1 MSIVAASVLGL
12 TALGVPSTGRIP
24 AGLPTLEGPA
34 LRLRDVEGIVPLA
47 RRMPVTCLYR
57 KRLRRPRLRRKAR
70 IYPRPPAGAS
80 RHRSSKSRDR
90 AGARLSRRR
99 WAVAIG
105 CERQGGR
112 PQPARAC
119 VRLSDAR
126 AVSALPHR
134 VVGKPA
140 EGRTGCGGPDRS
152 VRLVRC
158 SHALPHVASE
168 PVGLFRRGNRPW
180 CRTPSGD
187 SAGGSARRI
196 GFHFDPAGPCIAP
209 TRRIARPHPREQ
221 VFRPHPGT
229 PKTRPCPVSSPSG
242 PKPH

>member
-1 MSIVAASVLGL
+1 
-12 TALGVPSTGRIP
+12 
-24 AGLPTLEGPA
+24 
-34 LRLRDVEGIVPLA
+34 
-47 RRMPVTCLYR
+47 MPVTRLYR

-90 AGARLSRRR
+90 AGAQLSRRR

-119 VRLSDAR
+119 VRLGDAR

-134 VVGKPA
+134 VVGEPA

-158 SHALPHVASE
+158 SRALPHVASE

-187 SAGGSARRI
+187 
-196 GFHFDPAGPCIAP
+196 PAGVLLAALASILILLARVSHPHVALLGGIPGTNRYSDLTRHPENEVLSGVIA
-209 TRRIARPHPREQ
+209 
-221 VFRPHPGT
+221 FRPEASLIYVNADSVLEAILNHVRGA
-229 PKTRPCPVSSPSG
+229 G
-242 PKPH
+242 